1 MTISKL
7 MANIMSGSFAEIAI
21 FAKEDVT
28 VCCLSGNHYSNE
40 RIIFHFDDTPL
51 YPIRFVGYFG

>member
-1 MTISKL
+1 